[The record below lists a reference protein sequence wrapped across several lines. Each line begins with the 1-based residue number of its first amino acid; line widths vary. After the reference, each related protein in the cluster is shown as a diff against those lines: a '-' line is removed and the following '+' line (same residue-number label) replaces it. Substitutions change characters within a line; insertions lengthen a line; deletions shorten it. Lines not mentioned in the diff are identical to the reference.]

1 MQRFTAIFA
10 VTFIALGLVCLE
22 PAGSDASGE
31 ASGASHCARDA
42 GPPVSSTPEPLVPT
56 EGESACGR
64 HCASAD
70 QGAQPAS
77 PTTAP
82 PPAIAIRTRF
92 EDLAFDLAVAY
103 SRALDSRHRAPPR
116 DLIALNHSFLL

>member
-22 PAGSDASGE
+22 PASSAASGE
-31 ASGASHCARDA
+31 VSGASHCA
-42 GPPVSSTPEPLVPT
+42 PPVSSTPEPLAPAET
-56 EGESACGR
+56 ESACER

-82 PPAIAIRTRF
+82 PPAIAIRTHLD
-92 EDLAFDLAVAY
+92 DLEFDLAVAY